1 MMPDTKAT
9 ARELLLVYGAL
20 PIVYVIVGRLGLILA
35 PSPGYATAV
44 FLPAGL
50 AVAAAFIAGLATLP
64 GTFIG
69 SLMLNLWVA
78 QGIGLE
84 LDGAHVAAAA
94 VIAFA
99 SALQAATGGLLLRK
113 SIGYPAP
120 LDNPR
125 DLLLFLLLSP
135 VFCLTSATVSTFGM
149 WTLGVLSS
157 ADRASNWLT
166 WWVGDTLGV
175 LVGLPVT
182 LVLAGEPRRFW
193 RLRALYVA
201 VPMIL
206 WFALF
211 AVFVHVA
218 SWGHVEFSRGD
229 DTGYQIERS
238 VVELARRRQ
247 NWIVASAGVLS
258 TGLLGALLMLGTGYT
273 YRAQAKEEELKA
285 VLRGT
290 PFMLT
295 RCSRDLRFRF
305 VSESYAAMLG
315 RRPEDIVGKL
325 LVDVIG
331 KQAFG
336 TIIPHIGKVLRG
348 ERVEY
353 EINIAYEGIEP
364 RVIRFIYTPDLNE
377 HGHVVGWIASLLNV
391 TDQKQAQERERIL
404 LLEIQHRSN
413 NLLAVVQ
420 AIAQRSLGG
429 RKSLEERKTAFESRL
444 QALARA
450 NRQLTESNW
459 QGVELGE
466 IIRLEMDPFVGRTRV
481 SGVDIALEPK
491 QAQNFSLALHELAT
505 NACKYGALSNGL
517 GRVDVSWMIKRN
529 TKGNVLSFRWREQ
542 GGPPA
547 SEPLQ
552 LGFGT
557 TLLKAT
563 FPGIALHY
571 LPEGFSC
578 DIELSLEEH
587 AG

>member
-1 MMPDTKAT
+1 MMPDTKAAT
-9 ARELLLVYGAL
+9 RELLLVYGAL

-44 FLPAGL
+44 FLPAGI
-50 AVAAAFIAGLATLP
+50 AVTAAFIAGLTTLP

-78 QGIGLE
+78 QAIGLE
-84 LDGAHVAAAA
+84 LDGAHVAAAV

-149 WTLGVLSS
+149 WALGVLSS

-193 RLRALYVA
+193 RLRAWYVA

-211 AVFVHVA
+211 AVFVHVM
-218 SWGHVEFSRGD
+218 SWGHVESSRGA
-229 DTGYQIERS
+229 DTGYQNERS
-238 VVELARRRQ
+238 VAELARRRQ

-273 YRAQAKEEELKA
+273 YRAQAKEEELEA

-325 LVDVIG
+325 VVDVIG

-336 TIIPHIGKVLRG
+336 TVMPHIGKVLRG

-364 RVIRFIYTPDLNE
+364 RFIRFIYTPDLNE
-377 HGHVVGWIASLLNV
+377 HGQVVGWIASLLDV
-391 TDQKQAQERERIL
+391 TDQKQAQERERTL
-404 LLEIQHRSN
+404 LLEVQHRSN

-429 RKSLEERKTAFESRL
+429 RKSLEEGKTAFESRL

-450 NRQLTESNW
+450 NRQLTQSNW
-459 QGVELGE
+459 QGVELRE
-466 IIRLEMDPFVGRTRV
+466 IIRLEMDPFVGRTRM
-481 SGVDIALEPK
+481 SGVDIVLEPA

-505 NACKYGALSNGL
+505 NACKYGALSNRV
-517 GRVDVSWMIKRN
+517 GRVDVSWAIKRN
-529 TKGNVLSFRWREQ
+529 SKGSVLSFRWSEQ
-542 GGPPA
+542 GGPAA
-547 SEPLQ
+547 SEPIQ

-578 DIELSLEEH
+578 EIELALEEH